1 MAIIETDAHY
11 RDTLRRIA
19 AVEGLITRLRSIQA
33 EAISERALGRLLDED
48 VREVC
53 EAGALGDAIANLK
66 YTIGQLKTDAADWE
80 AFIAYGSR
88 SAGNATGSA
97 A

>member
-19 AVEGLITRLRSIQA
+19 ALEALVTRLRAIQA
-33 EAISERALGRLLDED
+33 EAISERALGRLTDDD
-48 VREVC
+48 VRDVGD
-53 EAGALGDAIANLK
+53 AGALGDAVANLK
-66 YTIGQLKTDAADWE
+66 YTIGHLKNDAADWE
-80 AFIAYGSR
+80 AFDAYGAR
-88 SAGNATGSA
+88 PTAGA

>member
-1 MAIIETDAHY
+1 MAIIESDAHY

-19 AVEGLITRLRSIQA
+19 ALEALIANLRAVAA
-33 EAISERALGRLLDED
+33 EAIAERALGRLIDDD
-48 VREVC
+48 VREVS
-53 EAGALGDAIANLK
+53 EAGALGDAIANLN
-66 YTIGQLKTDAADWE
+66 YTLRYLKNDAADWE

-88 SAGNATGSA
+88 ATAGA